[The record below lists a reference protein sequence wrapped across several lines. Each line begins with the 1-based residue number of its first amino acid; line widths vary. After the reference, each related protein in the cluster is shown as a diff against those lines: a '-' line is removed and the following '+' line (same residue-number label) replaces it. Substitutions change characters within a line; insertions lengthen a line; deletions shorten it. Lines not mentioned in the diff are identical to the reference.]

1 VNSALPGEV
10 VTYTISVQPNIT
22 AEDLAYMITDTLPAG
37 VTFVPGSLDASTGT
51 ASFDSGVIT
60 WALDV
65 PLPAFDYAMTTSA
78 TDPLCDT
85 GFGGYVDLAG
95 FGIFP
100 QSGITGDTFAF
111 TAFSTANPV
120 NFYGIEYDRV
130 GFTDDGFVI
139 FDPANNYAGA
149 PWTPQVVP
157 DVAFPNNVIAG
168 LWQDMEIFY
177 DSTLN
182 HGVSL
187 ATAGPDT
194 RIIEYDNA
202 QYWGG
207 SADMWDFQFVI
218 YSLDN
223 APGYYEFIVAY
234 DNLSAVPGPL
244 TVGVE
249 NVDGTQ
255 GVTLVNNADATGVIS
270 DDFMVCFDYQSFG
283 ADVETLTYAVT
294 IDAGTL
300 GMTVTND
307 VEHQTDNPGSKVAMT
322 GYDLFIGYQSILP
335 LIFK

>member
-1 VNSALPGEV
+1 
-10 VTYTISVQPNIT
+10 
-22 AEDLAYMITDTLPAG
+22 M
-37 VTFVPGSLDASTGT
+37 
-51 ASFDSGVIT
+51 
-60 WALDV
+60 
-65 PLPAFDYAMTTSA
+65 
-78 TDPLCDT
+78 
-85 GFGGYVDLAG
+85 
-95 FGIFP
+95 
-100 QSGITGDTFAF
+100 
-111 TAFSTANPV
+111 
-120 NFYGIEYDRV
+120 

-149 PWTPQVVP
+149 PWTPQAVP

-177 DSTLN
+177 DSALN

-202 QYWGG
+202 QEWGG
-207 SADMWDFQFVI
+207 SAEMWDFEFVI

-223 APGYYEFIVAY
+223 TPGYYEFILAY

-255 GVTLVNNADATGVIS
+255 GVALVNNADATGVIS
-270 DDFMVCFDYQSFG
+270 DDFMVCFDYVAFG
-283 ADVETLTYAVT
+283 ADEETLTYAVT
-294 IDAGTL
+294 VDADAALET
-300 GMTVTND
+300 TITND
-307 VEHQTDNPGSKVAMT
+307 VEHQTDNPGSEVAMT
-322 GYDLFIGYQSILP
+322 SFDLFIDLFKIMLP